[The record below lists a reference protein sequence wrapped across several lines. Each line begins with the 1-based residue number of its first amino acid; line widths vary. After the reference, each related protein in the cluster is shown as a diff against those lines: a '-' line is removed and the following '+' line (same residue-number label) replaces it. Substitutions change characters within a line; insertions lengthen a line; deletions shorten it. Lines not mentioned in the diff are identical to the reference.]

1 MVKCAGGEG
10 YHRKDERLNLDPFL
24 GRIRK
29 PVRRR
34 SASRNMLLI
43 LLAFALSVAGT
54 RLFLELTGYPQLG
67 GGELHIAHVLWG
79 GLLLFTAALLPLI
92 IANRWAYTWAAVL
105 AGLGVGL
112 FIDEV
117 GKFITQSNDYFY
129 PAAAPI
135 IYAFFLLTV
144 ILYLQLRRP
153 EPSDPRSEL
162 YRALDSLEEVLDRD
176 LEIEERQSLET
187 SLSFIAD
194 YTEDPALARLALSL
208 LDFLASSDVRVTQA
222 PPTFFERVKAGL
234 HAFQKNVLTR
244 KRLSRLLV
252 IGFVLAALFPL
263 YNFTQLLR
271 AFGDAAQMEAM
282 LSSLLTYSPVASPLA
297 FTWYVVRT
305 LLEGTVGVLLLIAAM
320 LLLLRVERASLT
332 IAFYALLLA
341 LTIVDLLVFY
351 FEQFST
357 IVFAVLQLLLFLGGI
372 SYRRRFLQTDLR
384 QSSLPSK
391 DRTD

>member
-1 MVKCAGGEG
+1 M
-10 YHRKDERLNLDPFL
+10 NLDPFL